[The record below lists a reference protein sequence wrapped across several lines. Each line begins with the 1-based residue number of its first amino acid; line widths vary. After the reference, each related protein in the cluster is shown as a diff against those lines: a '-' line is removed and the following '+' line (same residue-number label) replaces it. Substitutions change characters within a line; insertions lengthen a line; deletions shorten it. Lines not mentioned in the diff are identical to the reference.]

1 MAKNR
6 EDNLTKVTMDFQ
18 VDTLNSIISYI
29 FTDNSNITR
38 KSLSG
43 IKKLFDILDTRM
55 FENDESML
63 ARIYFIRKV
72 LHSKINNGI
81 QDMALLVEST
91 RGGVH
96 DDEIVNS
103 IIPEIEQGFESSSEE
118 VKYINGFV
126 AERLKY
132 SYLFAGKD
140 KVQGLY
146 EKLEIGD
153 YESIQEINFQLKSV
167 LVNLMTSIRKAEVE
181 DENSAYLDLTP
192 ENFRN
197 MITEIVNDLKKP
209 TNYLKSGIQYLNE
222 MLVGGFEAGR
232 FYMFL
237 GASGGFKSGILL
249 SIVQWI
255 RKYNQGLPTR
265 DPDKKPCV
273 LYVTQENSLKE
284 TVERL
289 FNIAVTGDDIRNYT
303 PDEVIEMLLGDG
315 QLDIEVN
322 NVNIRL
328 VYKPNRSINTD
339 DLYDMID
346 EIEEE
351 GYEIIALVH
360 DYLKRIRAAN
370 PSKELRLEL
379 GNIVDEMTVIA
390 KTRNIPV
397 ISASQ
402 INREGI
408 KVIETAVESGQNDI
422 AKKLGGGHIGESWA
436 MIENADWVCI
446 INREYKQSTDT
457 WYLTFKQVKTRA
469 KNPTLTYFA
478 HPFEKGNGMKL
489 LEDFFAKESLSL
501 KTISDDLASGSTLA
515 SRGRTTAR
523 KRNVDFSK
531 DDDGSTIPQTVVVG
545 GDDDDFEGLE

>member
-1 MAKNR
+1 MAKIQNG
-6 EDNLTKVTMDFQ
+6 EITKVTMDLQ
-18 VDTLNSIISYI
+18 IDTLNTMIQYL
-29 FTDNSNITR
+29 FTDNPYITR
-38 KSLSG
+38 KSLG
-43 IKKLFDILDTRM
+43 GLKKWFDILDTRM
-55 FENDESML
+55 FENDESMM
-63 ARIYFIRKV
+63 ARIHFIRQV
-72 LHSKINNGI
+72 LHGRLQQGI
-81 QDMALLVEST
+81 QDFALLVENT

-96 DDEIVNS
+96 DEEIVNS
-103 IIPEIEQGFESSSEE
+103 IIPDIEQGFDLSTEE
-118 VKYINGFV
+118 IKYVNNFV
-126 AERLKY
+126 ADRLKY
-132 SYLFAGKD
+132 SYLFAYKD
-140 KVQGLY
+140 PLLEDL

-153 YESIQEINFQLKSV
+153 YESIQEINNSIKTKLQK
-167 LVNLMTSIRKAEVE
+167 LVTHMRKAEVE
-181 DENSAYLDLTP
+181 DENSQYLDLTP
-192 ENFRN
+192 DNFRN
-197 MITEIVNDLKKP
+197 MITDIVTELRKP
-209 TNYLKSGIQYLNE
+209 TNYLKTGLQYLNE

-249 SIVQWI
+249 SIVKWLRQ
-255 RKYNQGLPTR
+255 YNQGIPTK
-265 DPDKKPCV
+265 DPNKRPCV

-289 FNIAVTGDDIRNYT
+289 FNLSVTGDDIRNYT
-303 PDEVIEMLLGDG
+303 PEEVIEMLLGDG
-315 QLDIEVN
+315 NLDIEVN
-322 NVNIRL
+322 STNIRL
-328 VYKPNRSINTD
+328 VYKPNRSISTD

-351 GYEIIALVH
+351 GFEIIALVH
-360 DYLKRIRAAN
+360 DYIKRIRAAN

-402 INREGI
+402 LNREGI
-408 KVIETAVESGQNDI
+408 KVIEGAVESGQQDI
-422 AKKLGGGHIGESWA
+422 AKKLGSSNVGESWA

-489 LEDFFAKESLSL
+489 VEDINLKEPKSL
-501 KTISDDLASGSTLA
+501 KVISDDIVNGAGLAAKGRVSARRKLNNSGEEAKPTMVL
-515 SRGRTTAR
+515 
-523 KRNVDFSK
+523 
-531 DDDGSTIPQTVVVG
+531 G
-545 GDDDDFEGLE
+545 GDESDFEGLE